1 MVQTENR
8 ELTKRHNPCCAHSSW
23 LDNILP
29 GQTELQ
35 ILKGEVPVYKI
46 RNSKIESKAE
56 KGTNRKNKDVNAMGG
71 LRRLGR
77 IRRSAGYGF
86 RTFRMV

>member
-1 MVQTENR
+1 MVQTER
-8 ELTKRHNPCCAHSSW
+8 KELTKRHNLRCAHSSW
-23 LDNILP
+23 LNNILP
-29 GQTELQ
+29 SQTELQ

-46 RNSKIESKAE
+46 RNSKIESTAE
-56 KGTNRKNKDVNAMGG
+56 NGTNHKNKGANAIGG
-71 LRRLGR
+71 LRRLGI